1 MNASL
6 YECPNCGVRH
16 VVRAR
21 KKKTLRRAWQAYIE
35 AGGKPPAFYWEWCG
49 RCVYR
54 HFKSKQVEFGLKAP
68 QESGR
73 EVRAGENTASLGP
86 FRFGTGGGRRVI
98 RSSKG
103 LY

>member
-1 MNASL
+1 MNASFCK
-6 YECPNCGVRH
+6 CPNCGEQH
-16 VVRAR
+16 AVRAR
-21 KKKTLRRAWQAYIE
+21 KKKTLQRAWKVYIE
-35 AGGKPPAFYWEWCG
+35 AGNKPPAFYWEWCG

-54 HFKSKQVEFGLKAP
+54 HFKSVKVQFELKKP
-68 QESGR
+68 DDGGR
-73 EVRAGENTASLGP
+73 ELRAGENQASLGP